1 MTHATSATSAMLSP
15 VHIARV
21 GVVGVFLFASGL
33 SARATTST
41 DHPCFI
47 FERTATVPAGQIE
60 SVQVDTPASAILE
73 IRRRSGLTWQELS
86 DLFGVSRR
94 SVHHWASGKVVS
106 ANHDRFIRQV
116 LVTIRNVDHG
126 AAALTRDFL
135 LTPDADG
142 VTAIDLLSASQSNEV
157 MTRARDV
164 SPIIANRRMPL
175 SHAAQEARR
184 PPPPAFLLGAIEDR
198 PVVSGKT
205 RVARA
210 VRVPKATG

>member
-1 MTHATSATSAMLSP
+1 MLSP
-15 VHIARV
+15 THIARA
-21 GVVGVFLFASGL
+21 GVIGVFLFASGL

-41 DHPCFI
+41 DHPCFV
-47 FERTATVPAGQIE
+47 FERTAAVPAGRIE

-106 ANHDRFIRQV
+106 ARHDRFIRQV

-135 LTPDADG
+135 LTPDANG
-142 VTAIDLLSASQSNEV
+142 VTAIDLLGAGQSNEV
-157 MTRARDV
+157 MSRAQNV
-164 SPIIANRRMPL
+164 PPITSNLRMPL
-175 SHAAQEARR
+175 SQAAQEARR
-184 PPPPAFLLGAIEDR
+184 PPPPAFLLGAVEDR
-198 PVVSGKT
+198 PVVSSKT
-205 RVARA
+205 RIARA